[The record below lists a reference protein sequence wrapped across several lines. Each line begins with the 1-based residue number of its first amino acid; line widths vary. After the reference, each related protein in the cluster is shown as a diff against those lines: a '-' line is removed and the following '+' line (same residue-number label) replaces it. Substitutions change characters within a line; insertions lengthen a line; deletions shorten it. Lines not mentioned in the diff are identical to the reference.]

1 MEERDDVIT
10 LTDEEG
16 NEVNFLVVDGT
27 EYNGKTYLML
37 VEADIADEEGTE
49 AFLLRVEDDGE
60 EDILVTV
67 DDEEEF
73 NAVATV
79 GINFENGVITK
90 YKYTLILTAKVNGQ
104 ALTVEVHST
113 VAFDGGMN
121 NEV

>member
-73 NAVATV
+73 NAVAAL
-79 GINFENGVITK
+79 FEEQYEDDDVEG
-90 YKYTLILTAKVNGQ
+90 AM
-104 ALTVEVHST
+104 AL
-113 VAFDGGMN
+113 DGR
-121 NEV
+121 E